1 MTLQSMTQC
10 PCQKLT
16 IFWLNWENQTC
27 TQPQICAKAI
37 MPYNLMRRVRSIVL
51 SYSPTQNC
59 KWKVMP
65 FGLKTAGTTYTR
77 LLEMVLKGAQ
87 NLGNFIDDVIGH
99 SDGFESHLK
108 VLKYLFSRTRAANL
122 KIKPSKTKFCY
133 TEVNFLG
140 HVVSQGRTRPMT
152 ETVERILDAPVP
164 ETNKDMRFF

>member
-1 MTLQSMTQC
+1 MTQC